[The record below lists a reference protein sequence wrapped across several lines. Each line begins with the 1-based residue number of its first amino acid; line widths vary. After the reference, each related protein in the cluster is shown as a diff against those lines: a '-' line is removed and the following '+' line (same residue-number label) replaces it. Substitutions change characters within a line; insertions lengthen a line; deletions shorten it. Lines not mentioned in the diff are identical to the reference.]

1 MTRSN
6 KTFQVRVE
14 RTVRQSVLLTFQ
26 AASAKAA
33 LNRAERDFR
42 EGAILHWGA
51 PEPVSA
57 DYQIVETPKEGG

>member
-1 MTRSN
+1 MTRAK

-33 LNRAERDFR
+33 LNSAERMFR
-42 EGAILHWGA
+42 DGAILHWGA
-51 PEPVSA
+51 PEPVSV
-57 DYQIVETPKEGG
+57 DYQIVSPPKET